1 MKIGPIPVRIYQNQ
15 LTHEAFALFTKL
27 QELLQGWCLTSGDQ
41 VKFFP
46 VFFGGCGGCGWH
58 PVGRQVVTSSLRLK
72 SDHKGPFIGS
82 QIVFPSD
89 HGFQGLL

>member
-46 VFFGGCGGCGWH
+46 VFFWWVWRMWVASGG
-58 PVGRQVVTSSLRLK
+58 TSSCDIK
-72 SDHKGPFIGS
+72 FATEK
-82 QIVFPSD
+82 
-89 HGFQGLL
+89 